1 MTGRFRI
8 DRAQLLDV
16 VDRMRRFDAQVEEA
30 LQDAEARVNR
40 LHATWSG
47 QAAAAHHTAHDKWT
61 HGMQQMR
68 AGLQVMRDNAQI
80 AHDNYTS
87 AVEANVSMWK
97 QVL

>member
-1 MTGRFRI
+1 VTGKFRI

-16 VDRMRRFDAQVEEA
+16 IDRMRRFDAQVEEA

-47 QAAAAHHTAHDKWT
+47 QAAAAHDKWT

-68 AGLQVMRDNAQI
+68 AGLQVMRVNAQI
-80 AHDNYTS
+80 AHDNYTG